1 MGMPQ
6 EALTKEHHKSE
17 QTGKCRICGRIL
29 TDPVSVA
36 AGVGPVCGGKISG
49 AGVRKTQE
57 QSQLK
62 FDGDIILRRTPNG
75 IITNVPHSWVL
86 HSPTGFEWG
95 YGGSGPA
102 DLALNI
108 LLLFADR
115 DTAYRLHQAFKKQF
129 VAAMPRGG
137 GIIKR
142 DIILKWLRD
151 HGVEDARP
159 ASA

>member
-1 MGMPQ
+1 MPQ
-6 EALTKEHHKSE
+6 EALTKEHHKSA
-17 QTGKCRICGRIL
+17 QAGKCRICGRIL

-36 AGVGPVCGGKISG
+36 AGVGPVCGGGIGG

-57 QSQLK
+57 QSQLE

-102 DLALNI
+102 ELALNI
-108 LLLFADR
+108 LLMFTDKDVAD
-115 DTAYRLHQAFKKQF
+115 RLHQNFKRVFIASMPPEGGTIKQD
-129 VAAMPRGG
+129 A
-137 GIIKR
+137 
-142 DIILKWLRD
+142 ILSWLKS
-151 HGVEDARP
+151 HGADARP
-159 ASA
+159 ASV